1 MSKSNPV
8 EYMAI
13 DEPFNPLIHRIKHAV
28 KERAIYPDGPVPP
41 IPKILTKFSVPP
53 EDVVESAQPQI
64 NTLIEAAEVKKGKI
78 LDSHMST
85 TMLTIIPLVP
95 PKAKGRRQ
103 REVVKP
109 LSGLDIDALLG
120 PAEGK
125 DSGERKPISASNAI
139 PEFRRVLD
147 SADQMRQIEDAAKQ
161 MGGIIRDL
169 ISSDFGGS
177 KDDRVLEHLGAMREG
192 LTNLE
197 EPDLYNTFIKDLK
210 NQMLSGALE
219 GDRREMWWKIRKA
232 KLGLIDNKMLDVS
245 EVTEEEA
252 KEVRLSSFIAALW
265 AGRRTILTTL
275 FTCSSTRQ
283 DSVGNHVTII
293 GGLFVLLGIMHCQ

>member
-1 MSKSNPV
+1 MSGSDIPSILAMTTKQSKSNPV

-13 DEPFNPLIHRIKHAV
+13 DEPFNPLLHRIKHAV

-53 EDVVESAQPQI
+53 EDVVESAQRQI

-78 LDSHMST
+78 LDSYT
-85 TMLTIIPLVP
+85 NPAILTIVPPVP

-103 REVVKP
+103 KEVVKP

-120 PAEGK
+120 PAEAK
-125 DSGERKPISASNAI
+125 DSEERKPISASNAI
-139 PEFRRVLD
+139 PEFRRALD

-192 LTNLE
+192 LINLE
-197 EPDLYNTFIKDLK
+197 EPDLYNSFVKDLK
-210 NQMLSGALE
+210 KKMLSGALE

-232 KLGLIDNKMLDVS
+232 KLGLIDNKTLDVS

-252 KEVRLSSFIAALW
+252 KEVRLPSFIAS
-265 AGRRTILTTL
+265 
-275 FTCSSTRQ
+275 FTG
-283 DSVGNHVTII
+283 V
-293 GGLFVLLGIMHCQ
+293 